1 MSKAYSIST
10 VFWIPCY
17 HKEAN
22 ATKKQMMM
30 MKTKKQTFY
39 DDEEA
44 NILWKN
50 KNKIKTFKKENK
62 ILPLTFCAE

>member
-1 MSKAYSIST
+1 
-10 VFWIPCY
+10 
-17 HKEAN
+17 
-22 ATKKQMMM
+22 
-30 MKTKKQTFY
+30 MKTKKRTFY

-44 NILWKN
+44 NILWK

>member
-1 MSKAYSIST
+1 
-10 VFWIPCY
+10 
-17 HKEAN
+17 
-22 ATKKQMMM
+22 

-39 DDEEA
+39 EE
-44 NILWKN
+44 